1 MSPRVGSTSPKY
13 SDTPRF
19 ARPLKRVE
27 SSLYESLATPLLN
40 GTPCTK
46 QRPSAASLSPERVF
60 RQFRDFL
67 EVWVPLIG
75 VLKRYKRSDA
85 DVDLKGGIILGLIT
99 ISQSIAH
106 ANIAHVNLINGP
118 YSCVW
123 PVLIYALFGTSPH
136 MSVGTGAMMALMTG
150 EHVAHIPDLAE
161 RTAVGCQLALVTG
174 VAMCVMAMMRLSF
187 LVRFISRPALSGFVT
202 GAAFVIVASLMKDF
216 FGLHQVP
223 KGVNFFENMY
233 FVGTCLGMIGVVPSG
248 LPSFSLP
255 PLTSGLPAVIPSG
268 IMVALMC
275 YISSYAAAKKFAIAD
290 GYEIHAGTEL
300 GVMGLANLVGSVFGA
315 FPVQGGLSRTSISHN
330 IGVRTQVAGIVAALI
345 AIGGLTFLTSLM
357 YWIPNAT
364 LAGIII
370 SATPHLTD
378 FSLARWLWRNS
389 KRDFAVWVAAVGG
402 TLLLGLLQ
410 GVFLAMVLSVT
421 LMVQQV
427 AMPPTNAMGRLSNGH
442 WRALAYWP
450 RTAKT
455 IPGLL
460 VFGVSGPLL
469 FVNWEHVK
477 DKLLDT
483 ERRYGRHCGKAVEAV
498 VMQMVGVPFIDATAI
513 QGLEELAVEFRGRG
527 VTLWFAGAHGSV
539 RRMLETVLVERGVIE
554 QTDLVQQVEAVVQQ
568 ALRCIDLPVTTQAA
582 VMIQRWWRDRQQ
594 QLLRD
599 RGHSDGDQYI
609 NVAWAVDNSTL
620 EELYRNQSVKLVPS
634 SPDLLAQHSPS
645 RVNRH
650 GRSSSIV

>member
-1 MSPRVGSTSPKY
+1 
-13 SDTPRF
+13 
-19 ARPLKRVE
+19 
-27 SSLYESLATPLLN
+27 
-40 GTPCTK
+40 
-46 QRPSAASLSPERVF
+46 
-60 RQFRDFL
+60 
-67 EVWVPLIG
+67 
-75 VLKRYKRSDA
+75 
-85 DVDLKGGIILGLIT
+85 
-99 ISQSIAH
+99 
-106 ANIAHVNLINGP
+106 
-118 YSCVW
+118 
-123 PVLIYALFGTSPH
+123 

-161 RTAVGCQLALVTG
+161 SKILLSRSQAIIFAGTAVGCQLALVTG
-174 VAMCVMAMMRLSF
+174 AAMCVMAMLRLSF

-233 FVGTCLGMIGVVPSG
+233 FVGTCLGMASPTVTFLSFLTIAIISILARCRGRHRIIEIIAGFKELLAVIITTLLTFSWSFHRRRELLQSIGDDEGWEDFIPHVGVVPSG
-248 LPSFSLP
+248 LPSFALP

-364 LAGIII
+364 LAGIIL
-370 SATPHLTD
+370 SATPHLID

-389 KRDFAVWVAAVGG
+389 KRDFAVWMAAVGG

-483 ERRYGRHCGKAVEAV
+483 ERRYSRHCGKAVEAV
-498 VMQMVGVPFIDATAI
+498 VMHMVGVPFIDATAI
-513 QGLEELAVEFRGRG
+513 QGLEELAVEFRARG
-527 VTLWFAGAHGSV
+527 VTLWFAGSHGSV
-539 RRMLETVLVERGVIE
+539 RKMLETVLVERAVIE
-554 QTDLVQQVEAVVQQ
+554 QTADLVQQVEAVVQQ
-568 ALRCIDLPVTTQAA
+568 ALRYIDLPVTTHAA
-582 VMIQRWWRDRQQ
+582 VMIQRWWRNRQQ

-599 RGHSDGDQYI
+599 RGYSDGDQYI

-620 EELYRNQSVKLVPS
+620 KEMYRNQSLKLVPS
-634 SPDLLAQHSPS
+634 SPDLLASRSPS
-645 RVNRH
+645 RVNRD
-650 GRSSSIV
+650 GRSSSMV

>member
-1 MSPRVGSTSPKY
+1 
-13 SDTPRF
+13 
-19 ARPLKRVE
+19 
-27 SSLYESLATPLLN
+27 
-40 GTPCTK
+40 
-46 QRPSAASLSPERVF
+46 
-60 RQFRDFL
+60 
-67 EVWVPLIG
+67 
-75 VLKRYKRSDA
+75 
-85 DVDLKGGIILGLIT
+85 
-99 ISQSIAH
+99 
-106 ANIAHVNLINGP
+106 
-118 YSCVW
+118 
-123 PVLIYALFGTSPH
+123 

-150 EHVAHIPDLAE
+150 EHVARIPDLAE

-174 VAMCVMAMMRLSF
+174 VAMCVMAMLRLSF

-233 FVGTCLGMIGVVPSG
+233 FVGTCLGMVGVVPSG

-300 GVMGLANLVGSVFGA
+300 GVMRLANLVGSVFGA

-389 KRDFAVWVAAVGG
+389 KRDFAVWLAAVGG

-483 ERRYGRHCGKAVEAV
+483 ERRYSRHCGKAVEAV

-513 QGLEELAVEFRGRG
+513 QGLEELAVEFRARG

-568 ALRCIDLPVTTQAA
+568 ALRYIDLPVTTH
-582 VMIQRWWRDRQQ
+582 VVLGGNGSM
-594 QLLRD
+594 
-599 RGHSDGDQYI
+599 
-609 NVAWAVDNSTL
+609 
-620 EELYRNQSVKLVPS
+620 E
-634 SPDLLAQHSPS
+634 S
-645 RVNRH
+645 RITRE
-650 GRSSSIV
+650 

>member
-1 MSPRVGSTSPKY
+1 
-13 SDTPRF
+13 
-19 ARPLKRVE
+19 
-27 SSLYESLATPLLN
+27 
-40 GTPCTK
+40 
-46 QRPSAASLSPERVF
+46 
-60 RQFRDFL
+60 
-67 EVWVPLIG
+67 
-75 VLKRYKRSDA
+75 
-85 DVDLKGGIILGLIT
+85 
-99 ISQSIAH
+99 
-106 ANIAHVNLINGP
+106 
-118 YSCVW
+118 
-123 PVLIYALFGTSPH
+123 

-161 RTAVGCQLALVTG
+161 SKILPSRSQAIILAGTAVGCQLALVTG

-233 FVGTCLGMIGVVPSG
+233 FVGTCLGMASPTVTFLSFLTIGIISILARYRGRHRIIEIIAGFKELLAVIITTLLTFSWSLHHRMELLRSIGDDEGWEDFIPHIGVVPSG